1 MSTTLGTRFS
11 YDESTH
17 DNARIKVIGV
27 GGGGGNAITNMIKKG
42 LNNVEYIALNTDA
55 QALKKQSIGPVHSG
69 R

>member
-27 GGGGGNAITNMIKKG
+27 GGGGGNAITNMIKKRS
-42 LNNVEYIALNTDA
+42 E
-55 QALKKQSIGPVHSG
+55 Q